1 MPTFRTRHS
10 GVLVSVLSLLAIA
23 ALLAPP
29 PVRGTAAPQQS
40 QNELLEQLQKAIE
53 KVQEGDLEE
62 GLAEIQKVIEAEP
75 RLAAAHFYAGQASA
89 QMRRWQQAYDYF
101 VAASEQ
107 LPGYGV
113 AHVQACRMAYNLRD
127 FDGAYQHA
135 VRAAQAGIDMTD
147 AFAGLEAVTN
157 LPHDWQRRL
166 EAPRV
171 LIGNIDTEALV
182 AQGSSVFGGRQTEQG
197 NAGASQ
203 RGVATVEED
212 PVLGAAPSAGAF
224 PLGLGTSGAGLAA
237 ALQAEIHEVRRRFGE
252 ELVRSEAFGVVADQ
266 ELANLVLYIKVDD
279 VGEDVPRPL
288 KGFVKLF
295 DLGSEEEVYSRPL
308 ELGNISSVSDLR
320 NDIARY
326 VGYMEEWLR
335 AQRR

>member
-1 MPTFRTRHS
+1 MT
-10 GVLVSVLSLLAIA
+10 LSLSLVAII
-23 ALLAPP
+23 ALLAVPAA
-29 PVRGTAAPQQS
+29 AAPQQ
-40 QNELLEQLQKAIE
+40 ELLEKLQRGIE

-62 GLAEIQKVIEAEP
+62 GLAEIQAVIEAEP

-101 VAASEQ
+101 VAATEQ

-127 FDGAYQHA
+127 FDASYQHA

-157 LPHDWQRRL
+157 LPDGWQQRL

-182 AQGSSVFGGRQTEQG
+182 AQGSSTFGGRQAEQG
-197 NAGASQ
+197 NAGADQ
-203 RGVATVEED
+203 RGVTTVEEG
-212 PVLGAAPSAGAF
+212 PVLGAATSAGAF
-224 PLGLGTSGAGLAA
+224 PLGIGTSGAGLAA

-252 ELVRSEAFGVVADQ
+252 EMVRSEAFGVVSDQ

-279 VGEDVPRPL
+279 VGEGVPRPL
-288 KGFVKLF
+288 KGFVKLL
-295 DLGSEEEVYSRPL
+295 DLASEQEVYSRPL
-308 ELGNISSVSDLR
+308 ELKNISSVSDLR

-335 AQRR
+335 EQRR

>member
-1 MPTFRTRHS
+1 MT
-10 GVLVSVLSLLAIA
+10 LSLSLVAII
-23 ALLAPP
+23 ALLAVPAA
-29 PVRGTAAPQQS
+29 AAPQQ
-40 QNELLEQLQKAIE
+40 ELLEKLQRGIE

-62 GLAEIQKVIEAEP
+62 GLAEIQAVIEAEP

-107 LPGYGV
+107 LPGYGI

-127 FDGAYQHA
+127 FDASYLHA
-135 VRAAQAGIDMTD
+135 LRAAQAGIDMTD
-147 AFAGLEAVTN
+147 AFAGLEAVAD
-157 LPHDWQRRL
+157 LPDDWRQRL
-166 EAPRV
+166 EVPRV

-182 AQGSSVFGGRQTEQG
+182 AQGSSVFGGRQAEAG
-197 NAGASQ
+197 SAGADQ
-203 RGVATVEED
+203 RGVATVEEG
-212 PVLGAAPSAGAF
+212 PVLGAASSAGAF

-252 ELVRSEAFGVVADQ
+252 ELVRSEAFGVVSDQ

-288 KGFVKLF
+288 KGFVKLL
-295 DLGSEEEVYSRPL
+295 DLASEQEVYSRPL
-308 ELGNISSVSDLR
+308 ELRNISSVSDLR

-335 AQRR
+335 EQRR